1 MADGMKERDE
11 DLFERLMAD
20 TDSDWPDRLL
30 HDLAQAPLVEEGVL
44 KFAHHYTQATREDLT
59 DREVEILRYASVG
72 LNADH
77 IGSLLHLAEETVK
90 KHLRA
95 CRFRLGAKNTT
106 HACCLA
112 IRQGLFE

>member
-11 DLFERLMAD
+11 ELFERLMAD

-30 HDLAQAPLVEEGVL
+30 HDLARKPLVDESAAD
-44 KFAHHYTQATREDLT
+44 FAKTYASATRTELT
-59 DREVEILRYASVG
+59 ERELEVLNCASHG
-72 LNADH
+72 MDAEH
-77 IGSLLHLAEETVK
+77 IAGHLFIALGTVK
-90 KHLRA
+90 AHLKAARY
-95 CRFRLGAKNTT
+95 RLKAKNTA